1 MPILALAVVALQI
14 FMAVH
19 VFRSGNS
26 CWWITIIL
34 FFPLIGSLIYFF
46 VEVAPT
52 LQASSKV
59 VRVDQERWRRAA
71 AAAAQASDISARK
84 VEDIANN
91 GSVNNKIVLAEQ
103 CYLQGRYGDAIRLY
117 ESAREGYFVNA
128 ADLLIGLARA
138 RFAQGDHAETRQ
150 VLRDLAAAHPNSFAQ
165 ERAILSAR
173 AVAAAGDRA
182 TAIAELETLLERK
195 DSLEARRLEARYYF
209 AEILWQH
216 GAHERAR
223 AELAEVLK
231 HGKLFRMT
239 EDEEYWVRQA
249 SEARKAIA

>member
-1 MPILALAVVALQI
+1 MPILAVAVVALQI

-71 AAAAQASDISARK
+71 ASAQAPDISARH
-84 VEDIANN
+84 VGDVVNT
-91 GSVNNKIVLAEQ
+91 GSVNSKIVLAEE
-103 CYLQGRYGDAIRLY
+103 CMVQGRYPEAIRLY

-138 RFAQGDHAETRQ
+138 RFAHGDHAETRQ

-173 AVAAAGDRA
+173 AVAAAGDHA
-182 TAIAELETLLERK
+182 TAIAELETLLDRK
-195 DSLEARRLEARYYF
+195 DSLEARRLEARYYY
-209 AEILWQH
+209 AEILWQQ
-216 GAHERAR
+216 GAQDRAR
-223 AELAEVLK
+223 TQLAEVVK

-239 EDEEYWVRQA
+239 ADEEYWVRRAGDAQ
-249 SEARKAIA
+249 KAIS

>member
-1 MPILALAVVALQI
+1 MPILALAVIALQI

-19 VFRSGNS
+19 VIRSGNS
-26 CWWITIIL
+26 CWWLSIIL
-34 FFPLIGSLIYFF
+34 IFPLIGSLVYFF

-52 LQASSKV
+52 LQVSPKV

-71 AAAAQASDISARK
+71 AAAAQAPDLSART
-84 VEDIANN
+84 VADVANT
-91 GSVNNKIVLAEQ
+91 GSVNNKIVLAEE
-103 CYLQGRYGDAIRLY
+103 CMGRGRYAEAIRLY

-138 RFAQGDHAETRQ
+138 RFAHGDFAETRQ

-165 ERAILSAR
+165 ERAILGAR
-173 AVAAAGDRA
+173 AVAAAGDAA

-195 DSLEARRLEARYYF
+195 DRLEARRLEARYYY
-209 AEILWQH
+209 AELLWKQ
-216 GAHERAR
+216 GAEDRAR
-223 AELAEVLK
+223 AELAEVTK

-239 EDEEYWVRQA
+239 EDEEYWVRRA
-249 SEARKAIA
+249 SEVHKVIA